1 MSEFLHQLVQRPE
14 DILENAEERVGIYRN
29 TMLRPL
35 EVRKSK
41 VIWLR
46 TTKFKKNVLQG
57 FLVFW
62 FEIYCM
68 DKACCNIF
76 PSSEIPKMTKLS
88 STLESRWS
96 NPLWVLKVKPY
107 LPPQTLLK
115 SRKRSIWR
123 AQGIIAITRVHP
135 STQSLKKSALCVHC
149 PPLQQILFLTYFIT
163 CRFMYQIIIAHQFA
177 LSLISFL
184 QLWHWF
190 FLSLLCS
197 GKFDLLCNIF
207 FPTEK
212 TLKRSKAINLFFSFS
227 FSFYSFI
234 LPSFIFFSF

>member
-1 MSEFLHQLVQRPE
+1 M
-14 DILENAEERVGIYRN
+14 YRN

-96 NPLWVLKVKPY
+96 NPLWVLKVKS
-107 LPPQTLLK
+107 PQTLLK

-163 CRFMYQIIIAHQFA
+163 CRFMYQIIIALISYISVCFITDFISA
-177 LSLISFL
+177 TVTLVFFFPCCVRESLIYYVTF
-184 QLWHWF
+184 
-190 FLSLLCS
+190 
-197 GKFDLLCNIF
+197 F
-207 FPTEK
+207 FPAEK
-212 TLKRSKAINLFFSFS
+212 ALKRSKAINLFFSFSFLFS